1 MCRCGQRTAQGI
13 MADGYN
19 ALKRY
24 YLNNFQDGTKQDA
37 IDLLQGHYIVSV
49 ARDTMQSS
57 QRGGIEAVASFP
69 VAFALI
75 MLGLFLAALSLR
87 QVRND
92 PWNLLFSMIWASMSV
107 GIAAFVKANGRAF
120 CNRPRLHQP
129 RR

>member
-1 MCRCGQRTAQGI
+1 MKLLIII
-13 MADGYN
+13 MTS
-19 ALKRY
+19 
-24 YLNNFQDGTKQDA
+24 FCITKDA

-49 ARDTMQSS
+49 ARDTMQTS

-69 VAFALI
+69 AAFALI
-75 MLGLFLAALSLR
+75 ILGLFLAALSLR
-87 QVRND
+87 RVRND